1 MKLAE
6 LCKETLLGL
15 YSSTNIIRKIDK
27 ECVVGG
33 VCSTSG
39 GDTYTNVVCKPEE
52 ERPLGKTIRKRGN
65 NI

>member
-1 MKLAE
+1 VMRKILE
-6 LCKETLLGL
+6 SSGNEVSGDERNLCKETLLGL

-39 GDTYTNVVCKPEE
+39 GRYMHEPGV
-52 ERPLGKTIRKRGN
+52 
-65 NI
+65 

>member
-27 ECVVGG
+27 EFVVGG
-33 VCSTSG
+33 VCSASG

-52 ERPLGKTIRKRGN
+52 ERPLGRTIRKRGN